1 MPVMKAVRST
11 LVLTAALALSAQ
23 SALAQALPS
32 AADVI
37 AKHVA
42 AIGGRDAVK
51 GIKSMKQIGTME
63 ITAAGMTAD
72 LEMTLVSPN
81 KQSMKLNLAG
91 LGEILQGTDGT
102 VAWSVDPMRGPRLLE
117 GKELDQAREQADF
130 LAGMTYDADRFT
142 AMTNEGIVDF
152 AGEKAYK
159 IKLVRKGSGN
169 ESWNYFSLASGL
181 QIGSESTV
189 TTEMGT
195 ITSSTTVSGYQQFG
209 PIKMATRSEM
219 QAGPQK
225 MIMTTKSV
233 EFNTAGPEAVAAP
246 AAVQPLIKK

>member
-1 MPVMKAVRST
+1 MHAMKAIRST
-11 LVLTAALALSAQ
+11 IAVTAALMLSAQ
-23 SALAQALPS
+23 TAMAQALPS

-42 AIGGRDAVK
+42 AIGGKDAVK

-72 LEMTLVSPN
+72 LEMMLVAPN

-130 LAGMTYDADRFT
+130 MAGMLYESDRYS

-159 IKLVRKGSGN
+159 IKMVRKGSGN
-169 ESWNYFSLASGL
+169 ESWQYFSVATGL
-181 QIGSESTV
+181 QTGSESTV

-219 QAGPQK
+219 LAGPQK
-225 MIMTTKSV
+225 MVMTTKTV
-233 EFNTAGPEAVAAP
+233 EFNTAGPDAVAAP
-246 AAVQPLIKK
+246 ASVQPLIKK

>member
-1 MPVMKAVRST
+1 MHALKAVRST
-11 LVLTAALALSAQ
+11 FAIAATLMLSAH
-23 SALAQALPS
+23 AAAAQALPT
-32 AADVI
+32 AAEVI

-42 AIGGRDAVK
+42 AIGGKDAVK

-72 LEMTLVSPN
+72 VEMTMVAPN
-81 KQSMKLNLAG
+81 KQAMKLNLAG
-91 LGEILQGTDGT
+91 LGEIQQGTDGT
-102 VAWSVDPMRGPRLLE
+102 VAWSVDPMRGPRLLD

-130 LAGMTYDADRFT
+130 VAGMLYEADRYS

-159 IKLVRKGSGN
+159 IKMVRKGSGT
-169 ESWNYFSLASGL
+169 ESWQYFSVATGL

-195 ITSSTTVSGYQQFG
+195 TSSSTTVGGYQQFG
-209 PIKMATRSEM
+209 PIKLPTRSEM
-219 QAGPQK
+219 MAGPQK
-225 MIMTTKSV
+225 MVMTTKTV
-233 EFNTAGPEAVAAP
+233 EFNTAGPDAVTAP